1 MVKLKEWSAVL
12 AATAA
17 VLILAESASA
27 QEFLNERPE
36 SNDQWTEPDSK
47 PLWTW
52 KTPNPRTNLVGVCSI
67 VIANFSLKG
76 CVKPG

>member
-1 MVKLKEWSAVL
+1 ML

-17 VLILAESASA
+17 VLIWAKTSAA
-27 QEFLNERPE
+27 QEFLNERSE
-36 SNDQWTEPDSK
+36 NNDPWTEPDSM

-52 KTPNPRTNLVGVCSI
+52 KTPNPRANRVGVCSI
-67 VIANFSLKG
+67 GMANFSLKG